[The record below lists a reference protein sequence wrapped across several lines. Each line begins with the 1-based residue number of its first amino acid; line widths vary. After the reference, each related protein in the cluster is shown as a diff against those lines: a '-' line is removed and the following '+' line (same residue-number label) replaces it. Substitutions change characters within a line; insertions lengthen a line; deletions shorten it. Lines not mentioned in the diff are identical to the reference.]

1 MKTRLRQTRDWVF
14 DLDNTLYPPE
24 SDLFAQIDRRMT
36 QYVSELLGLPPDQ
49 ARKIQKAWYAEH
61 GTTMSGLINNH
72 DIEPDSYLDFVHDID
87 LTPLNVDPELHGA
100 IAALP
105 GRKIV
110 FTNGSRGHA
119 SRVLGARG
127 LDGIFDEII
136 GIEDTGYVP
145 KPQPLAYAHLLDTVN
160 VKPERAAFI
169 EDMARNLEP
178 AHALGFVTILVHS
191 QKDWSHEPEGARPAS
206 ADDKHE
212 YVHFTTGDL
221 AGFLVDAIK
230 EKG

>member
-1 MKTRLRQTRDWVF
+1 MKTRLRQTREWVF

-36 QYVSELLGLPPDQ
+36 QYVADLLGLAPVE
-49 ARKIQKAWYAEH
+49 ARKIQKAYYAEH
-61 GTTMSGLINNH
+61 GTTMSGLMQEH
-72 DIEPDSYLDFVHDID
+72 HIEPESYLDFVHDID
-87 LTPLNVDPELHGA
+87 LSPLRVDQALQEA

-119 SRVLGARG
+119 HRVLAARG
-127 LDGIFDEII
+127 LDDMFDEII
-136 GIEDTGYVP
+136 GIEDTGFVP
-145 KPQPLAYAHLLDTVN
+145 KPQPPAYTHLLETVK
-160 VKPERAAFI
+160 VDPAQAAFI

-191 QKDWSHEPEGARPAS
+191 NKDWSHEPEGARPAG
-206 ADDKHE
+206 ADDDHDH
-212 YVHFTTGDL
+212 VHFTTGDL
-221 AGFLVDAIK
+221 AGFLVEAVK
-230 EKG
+230 E